1 MRSLFS
7 RPVTPTLLCAAAAV
21 IGGVAAGGAAVHGLR
36 PNRYGPAE
44 PPSLFA
50 RAEAA
55 APTDTGPDGELDV
68 AARCN
73 DCSERD
79 LGYRWAALASVRL
92 PGQCPHDSWAFR
104 RGCLDYVGGI

>member
-7 RPVTPTLLCAAAAV
+7 RPVTPPLLCAAAAV
-21 IGGVAAGGAAVHGLR
+21 IGGVAAGATAVHGLHL
-36 PNRYGPAE
+36 NRYGPTE

-50 RAEAA
+50 PAEAA
-55 APTDTGPDGELDV
+55 VPTDVGQEGEQEV
-68 AARCN
+68 AARCEH
-73 DCSERD
+73 CSERD

-92 PGQCPHDSWAFR
+92 PGQCPNDSWAFR